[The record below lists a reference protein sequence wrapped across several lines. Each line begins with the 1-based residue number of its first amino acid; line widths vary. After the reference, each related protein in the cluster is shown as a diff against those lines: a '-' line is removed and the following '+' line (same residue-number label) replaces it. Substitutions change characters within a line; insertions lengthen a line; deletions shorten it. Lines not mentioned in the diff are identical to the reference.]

1 MVPSKFF
8 ASLAVGRPVLYAGP
22 ADSEIARW
30 IAEHDI
36 GFRVTDGTT
45 DAVADRLHRLLDD
58 GDALARL
65 RERALAVYRRE
76 WSKAVTNDCWDR
88 LLRDLLQARA

>member
-1 MVPSKFF
+1 MPSKFF

-30 IAEHDI
+30 IAEHDL

-45 DAVADRLHRLLDD
+45 DAVADRLHALLDD
-58 GDALARL
+58 DDALARCAKG
-65 RERALAVYRRE
+65 RSPSTGGNGRR
-76 WSKAVTNDCWDR
+76 R
-88 LLRDLLQARA
+88 